1 MIHVVLVTFNSEGVI
16 GEALE
21 SLPNGLADAGPWRVV
36 VVDNASTDATADVVA
51 AALPPGGE
59 LVVLAE
65 NRGYAAGINAALE
78 GAGPDDPV
86 LILNPDVRLHE
97 GSVAPLLALL
107 AADDTGIAV
116 PRLVDRSGV
125 TQLSLRRHPTVLRA
139 ISEAVLGGRR
149 AGRWSPLGEVEARAD
164 HYDHPRT
171 TAWATGAA
179 MLVAPAC
186 RAALGGWDEGFFLY
200 SEETDYALRAAD
212 HGFVVRYT
220 PDAVITHVGGDQA
233 VAPTLWALGA
243 ANRVE
248 LYRRRHGRA
257 STVAYRASVAL
268 NEAMRVGRGPTHRA
282 ALAAVVRGR
291 AGQRLMAAS
300 AAGHEPWIC
309 FSGQDWWCHN
319 RAHSDF
325 QLMMRVA
332 RQRPVLLVN
341 SMGMRVPRPGKTTHP
356 ARRIARKAASVG
368 HLLRRPVPE
377 LPLFH
382 VFTPLSVPISGPRWR
397 SANARFVRAQVEV
410 ARRWIGIDD
419 PVVMCTLPT
428 SWDVVRDM
436 DRRALV
442 YNRSDK
448 HSAFGEAD
456 QEAIRALELDL
467 LRAADVVEYTSH
479 ELMAE
484 EAFLTGER
492 AHFLDHG
499 VDLELFRRRPA
510 AEEPADLAA
519 IPHPRIGYFGGLN
532 GYQIDF
538 ALFERVARALPDA
551 HLVLIGRADAELG
564 GWTELP
570 NVHLLGHRSHEEIP
584 QYGSGFDVAIMP
596 WLDNEWIR
604 YANPIKLKEY
614 LALEL
619 PVVTTYFAEV
629 ERYRDLVTVAESPEA
644 FIAGVVAALT
654 DGGGATGPARRAAVA
669 DASWDRRADTL
680 VKDAASLTMSIR
692 PSRCDDQG
700 RRTEPD
706 DLEVPA

>member
-1 MIHVVLVTFNSEGVI
+1 MIHVVIVTFNSAGVI
-16 GEALE
+16 GEALA
-21 SLPNGLADAGPWRVV
+21 SLPIGLVDAGPWRVV

-51 AALPPGGE
+51 AVLPPSGE
-59 LVVLAE
+59 LVVLPD
-65 NRGYAAGINAALE
+65 NRGYAAGINAALA
-78 GAGPDDPV
+78 GAGPNDPV

-97 GSVAPLLALL
+97 GSVAPLMALL
-107 AADDTGIAV
+107 AEDGTGIAV

-125 TQLSLRRHPTVLRA
+125 THLSLRRRPTVLRA
-139 ISEAVLGGRR
+139 IGEAVLGGRR
-149 AGRWSPLGEVEARAD
+149 AGRWTALGEVEARAD
-164 HYDHPRT
+164 HYDRPHT

-186 RAALGGWDEGFFLY
+186 RAAVGAWDEKFFLY

-212 HGFVVRYT
+212 AGFVVRYT
-220 PDAVITHVGGDQA
+220 PDASITHVGGDQA
-233 VAPTLWALGA
+233 VAPSLWALGA

-257 STVAYRASVAL
+257 SGAAYRASVAL
-268 NEAMRVGRGPTHRA
+268 NEAVRLGRGPTHRS
-282 ALAAVVRGR
+282 ALATVIRGR
-291 AGQRLMAAS
+291 AGQRLMVAS

-332 RQRPVLLVN
+332 KQRPVLLVN

-356 ARRIARKAASVG
+356 ARRIVRKAASVG
-368 HLLRRPVPE
+368 HLLRRPVPD
-377 LPLFH
+377 LPMFH
-382 VFTPLSVPISGPRWR
+382 VFTPLSVPISGSPRWR

-428 SWDVVRDM
+428 SWDVVQDM

-499 VDLELFRRRPA
+499 VDLELFRHRPA
-510 AEEPADLAA
+510 DEEPADLAA
-519 IPHPRIGYFGGLN
+519 IPHPRVGYFGGLN

-551 HLVLIGRADAELG
+551 HLVVIGRADAALG
-564 GWTELP
+564 SWAELP
-570 NVHLLGHRSHEEIP
+570 NVHMLGHRSHEEIP

-614 LALEL
+614 LALGL
-619 PVVTTYFAEV
+619 PVVTTPFAEA
-629 ERYRDLVTVAESPEA
+629 ERYRDLVTITPAGDDFVEAIKRALAGQGLATPEA
-644 FIAGVVAALT
+644 
-654 DGGGATGPARRAAVA
+654 RRSAVA
-669 DASWDRRADTL
+669 DASWDRRAATL
-680 VKDAASLTMSIR
+680 VEHVRIPQPAASVNY
-692 PSRCDDQG
+692 
-700 RRTEPD
+700 